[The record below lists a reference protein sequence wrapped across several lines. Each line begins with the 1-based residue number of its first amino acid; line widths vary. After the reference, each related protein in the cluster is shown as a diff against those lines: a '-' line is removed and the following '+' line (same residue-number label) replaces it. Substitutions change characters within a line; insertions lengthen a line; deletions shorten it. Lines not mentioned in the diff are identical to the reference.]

1 MKSWYEKKQRKI
13 RIEIMIDMCYFHL
26 KLKFLIFSPQLVIDA
41 MDFEDP
47 VCVLMH
53 NSEGNWGKKK
63 HFRYTSKLLLQILIL
78 KLKVCELV
86 GVGVVTV
93 VEI

>member
-1 MKSWYEKKQRKI
+1 
-13 RIEIMIDMCYFHL
+13 MIDMCYFHL

-63 HFRYTSKLLLQILIL
+63 HYTSKLLLQILIL

>member
-1 MKSWYEKKQRKI
+1 
-13 RIEIMIDMCYFHL
+13 MIDMCYFHL
-26 KLKFLIFSPQLVIDA
+26 KLKIKIFSPQLKMLVIDA

-63 HFRYTSKLLLQILIL
+63 HFRYSSKS
-78 KLKVCELV
+78 
-86 GVGVVTV
+86 
-93 VEI
+93 